1 MRTRQVLVLALI
13 SALGAAVVLA
23 PVAGRAQSRSETLAD
38 IRQQLSVLYVEIQRL
53 KRELNTTGAPG
64 SVPAGGTTLERLDA
78 IG

>member
-38 IRQQLSVLYVEIQRL
+38 IRQQLSVLYNFFE
-53 KRELNTTGAPG
+53 
-64 SVPAGGTTLERLDA
+64 
-78 IG
+78 